1 MARARVPLL
10 RCAFRSAAAA
20 PVLTPVAL
28 AALIASAQAQT
39 APQTPQAPKI
49 TVSATRI
56 ESAEDTVPATV
67 TSKTAQEI
75 ERALARDLKTLLE
88 DEPGVSV
95 RLQPARMSAVFG
107 PTGRGGN
114 EGINIRGLEGNQVLL
129 QTDGVRLPMAYDSG
143 PYVAGRGDYIDVE
156 AYKRVE
162 LLRGPSSTSYGSD
175 GLSGAV
181 SFVTKDPADLLTLGK
196 DWQGS
201 LKLGYSSADKAWLAV
216 PSFAVRSGGLQ
227 AMVLASVRRGH
238 ELKNMGSDESLTWNR
253 TAPNPQDRRSD
264 YLLGKL
270 LLDVAPGH
278 QLKASLE
285 QIDRDI
291 TTSPIY
297 TVVGMPFVNANI
309 IDADASEHVNRRL
322 GKLEYQYSDN
332 RNPWLQRLNAY
343 VFDQEATNRQLG
355 TERYRS
361 PPASWARRDRDTL
374 YGEDSQGLGVQAE
387 SNFGGAAVAHRL
399 LWGVDASDT
408 RVYSLKDGAHYTAA
422 GALITGSLAFV
433 PNQSFPDTD
442 YRLLGAF
449 VQDEISVGPLTITPA
464 LRFDR
469 FELDPQVGNPLYTVN
484 NKVAPSKLSGDELSP
499 RLGLTWK
506 LAPQALLYAQ
516 YGHGFRAPT
525 PGQVNGGVSNPTA
538 NPPYRSIGNPDLKP
552 ETSDSVE
559 VGARGQLG
567 PVKLSLAVFKSRYR
581 NFIDANIDVTATTTV
596 PLDPGMAA
604 NTRTFQSI
612 NLRRAEISGVELSAG
627 WAFAAHWL
635 AEARYAHARGNAISE
650 GARAPLA
657 SIEPDKV
664 TLKLAHERKGLW
676 GAELTVVA
684 QERQKRPYADGLYI
698 PAGYVA
704 ADLSAWWDI
713 SKQWQLLA
721 AVHNIGD
728 RKVVLWSDVRG
739 TAASSTLT
747 DAYTQPGR
755 NFSASLRYNF

>member
-1 MARARVPLL
+1 
-10 RCAFRSAAAA
+10 
-20 PVLTPVAL
+20 VLTPVAL

-216 PSFAVRSGGLQ
+216 PSFAVKSGGLQ

-322 GKLEYQYSDN
+322 GKLEYQYNNS

-567 PVKLSLAVFKSRYR
+567 PVKLGLAVFKSRYR

-739 TAASSTLT
+739 TASTSTLT